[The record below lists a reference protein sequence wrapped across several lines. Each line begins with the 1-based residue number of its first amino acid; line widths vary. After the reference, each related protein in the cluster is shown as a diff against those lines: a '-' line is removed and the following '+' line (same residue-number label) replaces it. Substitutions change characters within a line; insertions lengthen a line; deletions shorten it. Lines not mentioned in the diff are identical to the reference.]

1 MTVTITRT
9 PTEAPSP
16 RMQALARLPVF
27 LALEGRRA
35 VVAGGTAAAAW
46 KAELLSAAG
55 AAVEVYTP
63 EPGEEMLALAAD
75 SPRGVVVIHRRDWSE
90 ADMAGAAIAVGGCA
104 SEEDAARFAAAARA
118 AGVPVNVIDKP
129 KFCDFA
135 FGAIVNRSPLV
146 IGISTDGASPVF
158 GQAIRAKLEALIPRG
173 VSRWAEAARRWR
185 ADLQSSGL
193 SFNARRRFWRIFTG
207 FALSHPDHG
216 PQQSDYDRM
225 LAKTTAEGTSI
236 DNGSVTL
243 VGAGPGDPELLTLR
257 AVRALQAADVILF
270 DDLVSPGILEF
281 ARREAKKM
289 LVGKTGHGPSCKQD
303 EINGLM
309 VGLAQSGRRVVR
321 LKGGDPMIFGRAGE
335 EIAACRKAGIAVEV
349 VPGITAAQG
358 AASRL
363 GVSLTHRRLARRVQ
377 YVTGHA
383 ADGRLPQDLD
393 WRSLSDPA
401 ATTIVYMPVKT
412 LADFAAKAIAAGLD
426 PATPAVLVA
435 RITKPDECMLAAT
448 IATLPERLAAASP
461 PRPAVVLI
469 GRVFADIGT
478 MQDRAD
484 LGATAR
490 SLGNNT
496 PEQHRATSNS
506 GTPRGVPL
514 EIRNV
519 FD

>member
-1 MTVTITRT
+1 
-9 PTEAPSP
+9 
-16 RMQALARLPVF
+16 VF
-27 LALEGRRA
+27 LALEGRRV

-55 AAVEVYTP
+55 AAVEVYAP

-75 SPRGVVVIHRRDWSE
+75 SPRGAVIIHRRDWSE
-90 ADMAGAAIAVGGCA
+90 VDVAGAAIAVGGCA
-104 SEEDAARFAAAARA
+104 SQEDAARFAAAARA

-146 IGISTDGASPVF
+146 IGISTDGAAPMF

-173 VSRWAEAARRWR
+173 FSRWAEAARRWR
-185 ADLQSSGL
+185 ADVQSSGL
-193 SFNARRRFWRIFTG
+193 SFNARRRFWQIFTG
-207 FALSHPDHG
+207 FALRHPDHG

-225 LAKTTAEGTSI
+225 LAETAVEGASI

-257 AVRALQAADVILF
+257 AVRALQSADVILF
-270 DDLVSPGILEF
+270 DDLVSPSILEF

-303 EINGLM
+303 EIDGLM

-335 EIAACRKAGIAVEV
+335 EISACRKAGIAVEV

-377 YVTGHA
+377 YVTGHG

-393 WRSLSDPA
+393 WPSLSDPA
-401 ATTIVYMPVKT
+401 ATTVVYMPVKT
-412 LADFAAKAIAAGLD
+412 LAEFAAKAIAAGLD

-435 RITKPDECMLAAT
+435 RITQSDECVLAAT

-461 PRPAVVLI
+461 SAPVVVLI
-469 GRVFADIGT
+469 GRVLADIGA
-478 MQDRAD
+478 MQGGSD
-484 LGATAR
+484 LGATSHALVN
-490 SLGNNT
+490 ST
-496 PEQHRATSNS
+496 PETHGAISNNGATC
-506 GTPRGVPL
+506 GVPL

-519 FD
+519 LD